1 MERKENTTV
10 SSDDDHRGLLSD
22 TGGDTP
28 VAHRTRARNRNAR
41 DRQYHNGNRYHP
53 KAPRTRV
60 PANAFLLDGE
70 IFRGRQ

>member
-1 MERKENTTV
+1 MGTKESTTV

-28 VAHRTRARNRNAR
+28 DDPRRKARIRVARNQ
-41 DRQYHNGNRYHP
+41 QYHNGNRGHP
-53 KAPRTRV
+53 MAPRTRE
-60 PANAFLLDGE
+60 PDNALHPVGE